1 MQMQYHALQH
11 DYSAA
16 NISER
21 ALLPP
26 QVVVRLVV
34 LQWKSLPETG
44 EQVPYVALESTQT
57 MSSTHTAVHWQLP
70 CGTLHAMHTLDYC
83 ACERLRAITDQPI
96 AYWSQVATVG
106 EYAHPKGGMS
116 ALSIEYIFWVSSQE
130 TKSTPPPL
138 VPTSKS
144 ASTSTTTSVSSHFS
158 EQRRNAPM
166 SAALE
171 WVPLEQLPQLSAH
184 DQQLIDYAQQ
194 HLEQRAQDIRVLAR
208 LTGQEF
214 TLQQLHA
221 VSQTLRHEQ
230 LDLANFRRTVL
241 ASGQVEATGATRKIG
256 KHRPA
261 AVYRLV
267 QSEEQTQ
274 FDQQAQLGQRALDE
288 LPISA
293 DYPRCADSQSRI
305 DGVPDV
311 ERVSSDS
318 AAGRRWVHSALAS
331 LIPHRR

>member
-57 MSSTHTAVHWQLP
+57 MSSTHTAVHRQLP

-83 ACERLRAITDQPI
+83 AFERLRAITDQPI

-106 EYAHPKGGMS
+106 EYSHPKGGMS

-130 TKSTPPPL
+130 TWTTPIP
-138 VPTSKS
+138 S
-144 ASTSTTTSVSSHFS
+144 SVSSRFS
-158 EQRRNAPM
+158 GQRSESPM
-166 SAALE
+166 PTAVE
-171 WVPLEQLPQLSAH
+171 WVSLEQLPQLSAH
-184 DQQLIDYAQQ
+184 DQQLMHYAQQ
-194 HLEQRAQDIRVLAR
+194 HMAQRAQDVRVLAR

-214 TLQQLHA
+214 TLQQLYA

-241 ASGQVEATGATRKIG
+241 ASGQLEATGATRKIG

-267 QSEEQTQ
+267 QNEEQDQAT
-274 FDQQAQLGQRALDE
+274 QQAQTDPQDRAN
-288 LPISA
+288 
-293 DYPRCADSQSRI
+293 
-305 DGVPDV
+305 GVPDT
-311 ERVSSDS
+311 ERVSSDN